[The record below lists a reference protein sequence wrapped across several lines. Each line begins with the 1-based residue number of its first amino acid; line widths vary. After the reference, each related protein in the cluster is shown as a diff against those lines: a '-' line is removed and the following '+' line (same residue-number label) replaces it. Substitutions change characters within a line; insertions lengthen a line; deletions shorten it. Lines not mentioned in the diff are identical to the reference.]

1 MASYWL
7 PGKKVSRYLTS
18 LKRKKSL
25 LTDKQNTAV
34 QYKDKNEEYFC
45 YFNSEM
51 VVNSDKQPSEI
62 RNIFQSWHDI

>member
-7 PGKKVSRYLTS
+7 PGKKVPRYLTS
-18 LKRKKSL
+18 LKRKKSF
-25 LTDKQNTAV
+25 LTDEQNTAV
-34 QYKDKNEEYFC
+34 KYKDKNEKYFR